1 MPNGRYKKAFNIPA
15 NTSNIQ
21 PHDAVML
28 SVGAAGGD
36 VNLPAT
42 NPGASASA
50 FVTFYKD
57 TTPFGMGGYPLDA
70 TAAATG
76 GVSMNIV
83 AGDQVTHD
91 GNRFT
96 ILPVQIF
103 SVGGVTGGQLFGLK

>member
-1 MPNGRYKKAFNIPA
+1 MPDGQYKRVFNIPA

-21 PHDAVML
+21 PHDAVIL

-36 VNLPAT
+36 VNLSAT
-42 NPGASASA
+42 TPGASASA
-50 FVTFYKD
+50 FVTFYNN
-57 TTPFGMGGYPLDA
+57 TTPLGAGGYPLPA

-76 GVSMNIV
+76 GLSMNIV
-83 AGDQVTHD
+83 AGDMATHD